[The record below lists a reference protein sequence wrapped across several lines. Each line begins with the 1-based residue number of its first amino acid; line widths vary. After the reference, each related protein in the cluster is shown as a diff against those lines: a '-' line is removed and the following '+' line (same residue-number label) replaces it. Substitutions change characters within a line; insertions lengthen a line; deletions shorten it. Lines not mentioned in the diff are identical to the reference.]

1 MKKSIISMA
10 FIAFVF
16 AGCNTNNNN
25 EHQHNSDGS
34 HIDSKK
40 VHQHEDGS
48 THHHQGV
55 EHHQEEFKVETD
67 STILNQDTE
76 DGHSHKDGNHQ
87 H

>member
-1 MKKSIISMA
+1 MA
-10 FIAFVF
+10 VIAIVF

-34 HIDSKK
+34 HIDSEK
-40 VHQHEDGS
+40 VQHEDGS
-48 THHHQGV
+48 THQDHQGA
-55 EHHQEEFKVETD
+55 EHHQEEFQVETD

-76 DGHSHKDGNHQ
+76 HRHSHKDGNHQ